1 MSKFPCTRCLY
12 SGQTF
17 KSTSSAPAE
26 SDGAPRRTWPAAWAD
41 RVSNYPSAGWC
52 GSSDS
57 ATGFLLCCLWT
68 AAQSSLLRLC
78 PTFCKP
84 EERQNKRGGGVT
96 KNRRSEAWSFS
107 PQDSDRWWRAPLKRQ
122 SITFPVMWKVT
133 RTNWVKYHWTFF
145 FFFFYKEIHQY
156 CCYCRYANTQTPI
169 NILKLTKWTWSPS
182 RGTGAHQA
190 RNPTLL
196 RRQQPWV
203 YYITAAESLHR
214 EPGGWDKTRSVHIK

>member
-84 EERQNKRGGGVT
+84 EERQNGGGVT

-122 SITFPVMWKVT
+122 SITFLVMWKVT

-145 FFFFYKEIHQY
+145 FYFFFTRKFTST
-156 CCYCRYANTQTPI
+156 AVTADTPTHKPPSI
-169 NILKLTKWTWSPS
+169 FWSS
-182 RGTGAHQA
+182 RSELGAPPGVQGLIKPAIPRSSGGSSHGF
-190 RNPTLL
+190 
-196 RRQQPWV
+196 
-203 YYITAAESLHR
+203 IT
-214 EPGGWDKTRSVHIK
+214 

>member
-1 MSKFPCTRCLY
+1 MGLHEELDPQPEPTGCQIIHLLADAVPQIQPQVFSFAACELQPKVVYFDYAQLSANLKKGKQTKWGVKLFTT
-12 SGQTF
+12 GQWQMVKSSF
-17 KSTSSAPAE
+17 KEAIDNFSCHVE
-26 SDGAPRRTWPAAWAD
+26 SDENQLSK
-41 RVSNYPSAGWC
+41 V
-52 GSSDS
+52 
-57 ATGFLLCCLWT
+57 
-68 AAQSSLLRLC
+68 
-78 PTFCKP
+78 
-84 EERQNKRGGGVT
+84 
-96 KNRRSEAWSFS
+96 
-107 PQDSDRWWRAPLKRQ
+107 PLD
-122 SITFPVMWKVT
+122 
-133 RTNWVKYHWTFF
+133 FF
-145 FFFFYKEIHQY
+145 FFFLNKEIHQY

>member
-12 SGQTF
+12 SVQTF

-84 EERQNKRGGGVT
+84 EERQNKRGGGHKKQT
-96 KNRRSEAWSFS
+96 KWGVKLFTTGQWQMVKSSFKEAIDNFS
-107 PQDSDRWWRAPLKRQ
+107 CHVESDENQLSKVPLD
-122 SITFPVMWKVT
+122 
-133 RTNWVKYHWTFF
+133 FF
-145 FFFFYKEIHQY
+145 FFFFHKEIHQY

>member
-84 EERQNKRGGGVT
+84 EERQNKRGGHKKQTKWGVKLFT
-96 KNRRSEAWSFS
+96 TGQWQMVKSSFKEAIDNFS
-107 PQDSDRWWRAPLKRQ
+107 CHVESDENQLSKVPLD
-122 SITFPVMWKVT
+122 
-133 RTNWVKYHWTFF
+133 FF
-145 FFFFYKEIHQY
+145 FFFFFTRKFTST
-156 CCYCRYANTQTPI
+156 AVTADTPTHKPPSI
-169 NILKLTKWTWSPS
+169 FWSS
-182 RGTGAHQA
+182 RSELGAPPGVQGLIKPAIPRSSGGSSHGF
-190 RNPTLL
+190 
-196 RRQQPWV
+196 
-203 YYITAAESLHR
+203 IT
-214 EPGGWDKTRSVHIK
+214 

>member
-84 EERQNKRGGGVT
+84 EERQNKRGGVT

-122 SITFPVMWKVT
+122 SITFLVMWKVT
-133 RTNWVKYHWTFF
+133 RTNWVKSHWTFF
-145 FFFFYKEIHQY
+145 FFTRKFTST
-156 CCYCRYANTQTPI
+156 ADTPTHKPPSI
-169 NILKLTKWTWSPS
+169 FWSS
-182 RGTGAHQA
+182 RSELGAPPGVQGLIKPAIPRSSGGSSHGF
-190 RNPTLL
+190 
-196 RRQQPWV
+196 
-203 YYITAAESLHR
+203 IT
-214 EPGGWDKTRSVHIK
+214 

>member
-12 SGQTF
+12 SVQTF

-84 EERQNKRGGGVT
+84 EERQNKWGVKLFT
-96 KNRRSEAWSFS
+96 TGQWQMVKSSFKEAIDNFSCHVESDENQQSKVPLDFFLNFLQGNSPVLLLLQICQHTNHHQYSEAHEVNLEPLPGYRGSSS
-107 PQDSDRWWRAPLKRQ
+107 PQSHAPPAAAAMGLLHNCC
-122 SITFPVMWKVT
+122 WKSA
-133 RTNWVKYHWTFF
+133 
-145 FFFFYKEIHQY
+145 Q
-156 CCYCRYANTQTPI
+156 
-169 NILKLTKWTWSPS
+169 
-182 RGTGAHQA
+182 GA
-190 RNPTLL
+190 RRL
-196 RRQQPWV
+196 R
-203 YYITAAESLHR
+203 
-214 EPGGWDKTRSVHIK
+214 

>member
-84 EERQNKRGGGVT
+84 EERQNKRGGGCHKKQT
-96 KNRRSEAWSFS
+96 KWGVKLFTTGQWQMVKSSFKEAIDNFS
-107 PQDSDRWWRAPLKRQ
+107 CHVESDENQLSKVPLD
-122 SITFPVMWKVT
+122 
-133 RTNWVKYHWTFF
+133 FF
-145 FFFFYKEIHQY
+145 FFLQGNSPVLLLLQIRQHTNPHQY
-156 CCYCRYANTQTPI
+156 SEAHEVNLEPLPGYRGSSSPQSHAPPAAAAMGLLHNCCWKSAQ
-169 NILKLTKWTWSPS
+169 
-182 RGTGAHQA
+182 GA
-190 RNPTLL
+190 RRL
-196 RRQQPWV
+196 R
-203 YYITAAESLHR
+203 
-214 EPGGWDKTRSVHIK
+214 

>member
-12 SGQTF
+12 SVQTI

-84 EERQNKRGGGVT
+84 EERQNKRGGGHKKQT
-96 KNRRSEAWSFS
+96 KWDVKLFTTGQWQMVKSSFKEAIDNFS
-107 PQDSDRWWRAPLKRQ
+107 CHVESDENQLSKVPLD
-122 SITFPVMWKVT
+122 
-133 RTNWVKYHWTFF
+133 FF
-145 FFFFYKEIHQY
+145 FFLHKEIHQY
-156 CCYCRYANTQTPI
+156 CCYCRYANTADTPTPHQYSEAHEV
-169 NILKLTKWTWSPS
+169 NLEPLPGYRGSSSPQS
-182 RGTGAHQA
+182 HAPPAAAAMGLLHNCCWKSAQRA
-190 RNPTLL
+190 RRL
-196 RRQQPWV
+196 R
-203 YYITAAESLHR
+203 
-214 EPGGWDKTRSVHIK
+214 

>member
-1 MSKFPCTRCLY
+1 MGLHEELDPQPEPTGCQIIHLLADAVPQIQPQVFSFAACELQPKVVYFDYAQLSANLKKGKT
-12 SGQTF
+12 SGGGGHKKQTKWGVKLFTTGQWQMVKSSF
-17 KSTSSAPAE
+17 KEAIDNFSCHVE
-26 SDGAPRRTWPAAWAD
+26 SDENQLSK
-41 RVSNYPSAGWC
+41 V
-52 GSSDS
+52 
-57 ATGFLLCCLWT
+57 
-68 AAQSSLLRLC
+68 
-78 PTFCKP
+78 
-84 EERQNKRGGGVT
+84 
-96 KNRRSEAWSFS
+96 
-107 PQDSDRWWRAPLKRQ
+107 PLD
-122 SITFPVMWKVT
+122 
-133 RTNWVKYHWTFF
+133 FF
-145 FFFFYKEIHQY
+145 FFFLNKEIHQY

>member
-84 EERQNKRGGGVT
+84 EERQNKRGVT

-122 SITFPVMWKVT
+122 SITFLVMWKVT
-133 RTNWVKYHWTFF
+133 RTNWVKSHWTFF
-145 FFFFYKEIHQY
+145 FFFLQGNSPVLLLLQIRQHTNPHQY
-156 CCYCRYANTQTPI
+156 SEAHEVNLEPLPGYRGSSSPQSHAPPAAAAMGLLHNCCWKSAQ
-169 NILKLTKWTWSPS
+169 
-182 RGTGAHQA
+182 GA
-190 RNPTLL
+190 RRL
-196 RRQQPWV
+196 R
-203 YYITAAESLHR
+203 
-214 EPGGWDKTRSVHIK
+214 